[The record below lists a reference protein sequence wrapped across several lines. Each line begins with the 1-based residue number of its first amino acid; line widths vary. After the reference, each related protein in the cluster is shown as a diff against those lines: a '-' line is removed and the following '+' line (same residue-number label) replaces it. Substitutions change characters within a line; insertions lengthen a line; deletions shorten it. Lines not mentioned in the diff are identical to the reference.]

1 LHADSS
7 VLALDVPS
15 LDGNPNHSGAFL
27 ALSADLHESMYRS
40 MQQDFPHRE
49 WAHLSYGQV
58 PLSCK
63 AAARLGMKEDRRGA
77 KEFPVLFIC
86 RGAAKM
92 MHASRLQVGR
102 AAELRPRGHKVV
114 NTLVRRDRSH
124 RSLRE
129 KEHLDLVTSS
139 LCSYL
144 APDGTSLEFAQFRKP
159 SVLTR
164 RQAAWVRRS
173 RISRQTLSD

>member
-1 LHADSS
+1 MRTRRCSHLMFQ
-7 VLALDVPS
+7 ALTAIPTILGHSLRFRLTYMNPCIVPC
-15 LDGNPNHSGAFL
+15 SGIFPIASGRIL
-27 ALSADLHESMYRS
+27 VMDKCLSNR
-40 MQQDFPHRE
+40 
-49 WAHLSYGQV
+49 
-58 PLSCK
+58 K
-63 AAARLGMKEDRRGA
+63 AAQRLGMKEDRRGA